1 MQGIDVSKWQG
12 TINWPAVKAA
22 GIEFV
27 IIRAGYSRTTDPF
40 FVRNYAGATAA
51 GLHVGAYWYSYALSN
66 TEAAAEAAAC
76 LATIKGRQ
84 FDMPIYY
91 DIEERNQL
99 VKSAAFVSGL
109 IATFC
114 TELEKAGYFA
124 GLYMSRSPLQTKTT
138 NEVKTRFAIWAAEYS
153 TRINYSGAV
162 GMWQNTSKFWV
173 NGINGNV
180 DHDFCYVDYPKIIKK
195 AGLNGFPRGG
205 DAAGGNSE
213 NTPKQDAGT
222 APAGVVYVVKKG
234 DTLTAIAK
242 RYKTTVS
249 ALVKA
254 NNIKDK
260 NKIFEGQKIK
270 IP

>member
-12 TINWPAVKAA
+12 AIDWKKVKAS
-22 GIEFV
+22 GVDFV
-27 IIRAGYSRTTDPF
+27 IIRAGYGTSIDPRF
-40 FVRNYAGATAA
+40 SENYAGAKAA
-51 GLHVGAYWYSYALSN
+51 GLHVGAYWYSYALSRQ
-66 TEAAAEAAAC
+66 AAEIEAEC
-76 LATIKGRQ
+76 CKRTLAGKS
-84 FDMPIYY
+84 FEMPIFY
-91 DIEERNQL
+91 DIEEPDQL
-99 VKSAAFVSGL
+99 AKSAAFVSGL

-138 NEVKTRFAIWAAEYS
+138 EDVRARFAIWAAEYS
-153 TRINYSGAV
+153 TRLNYSGAV

-254 NNIKDK
+254 NGIKDK
-260 NKIFEGQKIK
+260 NKIFVGQKIK